1 MTTVAFIPARGGSKG
16 IPGKNIKEIA
26 GKPLIVWSIEQA
38 KNSKLVDKVI
48 VSTDSEEIAEI
59 AKENGAEVPFLRPK
73 EISGDTASTES
84 AMLHYCDWLEKNN
97 ESYDN
102 LLLVQA
108 TSPIRAESR
117 FDDAINYFK
126 NNHLDS
132 LLSVCPSHR
141 FFWRDLENPVA
152 SYDFK
157 NRPRRQ
163 DLKQS
168 EISYMETGSF
178 YITKIE
184 ELRKH
189 KNRLC
194 GKVGMFVTPE
204 EESYEIDSLVDF
216 KFCES
221 ILSNS
226 IGTK

>member
-1 MTTVAFIPARGGSKG
+1 MRTVAFIPARGGSKG
-16 IPGKNIKEIA
+16 IPGKNIKDIA
-26 GKPLIVWSIEQA
+26 GKPLIVWSIERA

-48 VSTDSEEIAEI
+48 VSTDSEEIAKI
-59 AKENGAEVPFLRPK
+59 AKENGAEVPFLRP
-73 EISGDTASTES
+73 EDISGDTATTES

-97 ESYDN
+97 ELYDN
-102 LLLVQA
+102 LLLVQV
-108 TSPIRAESR
+108 TSPIRAETR

-126 NNHLDS
+126 NNQLDS

-168 EISYMETGSF
+168 EIPYMETGSF

-184 ELRKH
+184 KLRKH

-221 ILSNS
+221 MLTNS